1 MTRDRLARMGWIAV
15 ACWVV
20 LYAPMAL
27 EYMARFFVSGPQL
40 WDHVYS
46 GVAGSDQAL
55 GAGSIH
61 AVQDQ
66 HYRQN
71 AAVMVMHTTLGSLAI
86 LLAVFQISARSRR
99 RIAIHRWLGRVQ
111 VTLVVVA
118 MSAAMGFLVAVGP
131 SGTFDG
137 PAFNAQLWAL
147 ALGTLI
153 GTVLGW
159 IAIRRR
165 QVGTHRILMT
175 YAFALL
181 CTAPFLRLGYLVFG
195 VVWPHGTQ
203 EVSNLAGAGIL
214 AFLAPST
221 GFVVARSVPVPRSAR
236 LGARELSPAAR
247 AGLAAL
253 CAGGLAVL
261 GWQYAA
267 HFSGL
272 DRVSCC
278 WWVAAAVV
286 AVVSIRCRLA
296 ATDPTARRD
305 WSVYLGCLQSAF
317 PVTAV
322 LWAAFAAAWGVER
335 GYYAALLTGPAL
347 AISVGVLVV
356 AASRWRVRPS
366 AADRGVRAAVRATP
380 DVATPL
386 G

>member
-1 MTRDRLARMGWIAV
+1 MTRDRLARIGWIAV

-27 EYMARFFVSGPQL
+27 EYMARFFGPGPQL

-46 GVAGSDQAL
+46 GIAGSGQAL

-66 HYRQN
+66 HYRQH
-71 AAVMVMHTTLGSLAI
+71 AAVMVMHTTLGALAI
-86 LLAVFQISARSRR
+86 LVAVFQISARSRR
-99 RIAIHRWLGRVQ
+99 RIVVHRWLGRVQ

-118 MSAAMGFLVAVGP
+118 MSAAMAFLVAVGP

-147 ALGTLI
+147 AVGTLI

-165 QVGTHRILMT
+165 QVGPHRILMT

-214 AFLAPST
+214 AFLAPSS
-221 GFVVARSVPVPRSAR
+221 GIVVARFVPAPRSPR
-236 LGARELSPAAR
+236 LAARELSPVAR
-247 AGLAAL
+247 AGFAAL
-253 CAGGLAVL
+253 CVIGVAAL
-261 GWQYAA
+261 GWQYAE

-278 WWVAAAVV
+278 WWVAAAIVTL
-286 AVVSIRCRLA
+286 VSLRCRRA
-296 ATDPTARRD
+296 AADLSARRD
-305 WSVYLGCLQSAF
+305 WGVYLGCLQLAF
-317 PVTAV
+317 PVTAA
-322 LWAAFAAAWGVER
+322 LWAVFGAAWGVER

-356 AASRWRVRPS
+356 AASRWRLRPAEAKS
-366 AADRGVRAAVRATP
+366 AVRAPVRATP
-380 DVATPL
+380 DVATP
-386 G
+386 